1 MMLKQRACPVFN
13 HVDDANPT
21 VATDPPFTPYVWL
34 NGQTGE
40 LITCVDNTQGANV
53 WHGNLGTEIAP

>member
-1 MMLKQRACPVFN
+1 MLKQQAYRVFHQVGEN
-13 HVDDANPT
+13 NPT
-21 VATDPPFTPYVWL
+21 ISTNPPFTPYVWL

-53 WHGNLGTEIAP
+53 WHGNLGTEITP